1 MAACNLGSSY
11 VNISTLDCVARKS
24 GILRLNG
31 LRSWSGKKS
40 LDYAGLR
47 ISSLSRK
54 VLNLSIGPSLETLS
68 VLSPEDES
76 EEPEISGLRS
86 QVIPNSD
93 EVEYLL
99 TTICDTTSV
108 AEFELKLSGFYL
120 HVTRDL
126 TENPSSPSS
135 EIYAP
140 TSEYTVAEVPEL
152 NESTSALSLALTKS
166 ETSSQNI
173 QTFVNKAPDD
183 GLVIIQSPRVGFFR
197 RSRTIKGK
205 RAPPPCKEKQTVKEG
220 QVICY
225 IEQLGGE
232 LPIESDVSG
241 EVIKIL
247 REDGDPVGYND
258 ALIAILPSFPGIK
271 KLQ

>member
-1 MAACNLGSSY
+1 MAACNLGSLY
-11 VNISTLDCVARKS
+11 VNISTLDCALRKS

-31 LRSWSGKKS
+31 LRTWSGKKS
-40 LDYAGLR
+40 LDSAGLR
-47 ISSLSRK
+47 ISRVPRK
-54 VLNLSIGPSLETLS
+54 VLNVSTGPSLETLP
-68 VLSPEDES
+68 VLSPENES

-86 QVIPNSD
+86 HVVPNSD

-99 TTICDTTSV
+99 TRICDTTSV
-108 AEFELKLSGFYL
+108 AEFELK
-120 HVTRDL
+120 
-126 TENPSSPSS
+126 
-135 EIYAP
+135 
-140 TSEYTVAEVPEL
+140 
-152 NESTSALSLALTKS
+152 
-166 ETSSQNI
+166 
-173 QTFVNKAPDD
+173 
-183 GLVIIQSPRVGFFR
+183 VGFFR

-247 REDGDPVGYND
+247 RQDGDPVGYND